1 MNTLTKCQII
11 EEFAKKCM
19 DEEIHSRF
27 ITYNDLGIPLAI
39 SISSEMAELKN
50 NGQEIID
57 ETYSQMCELLEVNPN
72 KDYANFDD
80 LWSEC
85 VYRDDEDEGE

>member
-19 DEEIHSRF
+19 DEKIHADF
-27 ITYNDLGIPLAI
+27 ITYNDLGVPLAI
-39 SISSEMAELKN
+39 SVNSEMADLKN

-57 ETYSQMCELLEVNPN
+57 ETFALMCELLEVDPN
-72 KDYANFDD
+72 VEYADFDD
-80 LWSEC
+80 FIAGSNYEKGT
-85 VYRDDEDEGE
+85 ED

>member
-19 DEEIHSRF
+19 DEEIHASF

-39 SISSEMAELKN
+39 SINSEMADLKN
-50 NGQEIID
+50 NGQEVID
-57 ETYSQMCELLEVNPN
+57 ETYSLMCELLEVDPM
-72 KDYANFDD
+72 KDYANLEE
-80 LWSEC
+80 LWSESMF
-85 VYRDDEDEGE
+85 YDEDEDE

>member
-19 DEEIHSRF
+19 DEKIHADF
-27 ITYNDLGIPLAI
+27 ITYNDLGVPLAI
-39 SISSEMAELKN
+39 SVNSEMADLKN

-57 ETYSQMCELLEVNPN
+57 ETYSLMCELLEVDAN
-72 KDYANFDD
+72 KDYANLDD

-85 VYRDDEDEGE
+85 VYRDEDTED